1 MNPSAILAAAT
12 DPATPGLVQEP
23 FTWPTIPFPATVG
36 ALAVILVACAIL
48 AVSKYCDITGGLLT
62 ISVMIV
68 AAFIVATFA
77 SMLYNVPQVPS
88 TEILIGALATS
99 VGAIVAYWMS
109 KSSGKQ

>member
-1 MNPSAILAAAT
+1 MTP
-12 DPATPGLVQEP
+12 DPAVPGMVQEP
-23 FTWPTIPFPATVG
+23 FTWPTVPFPATVG
-36 ALAVILVACAIL
+36 ALAVILVACIIL
-48 AVSKYCDITGGLLT
+48 VIAKYFDVTAGLLT

-99 VGAIVAYWMS
+99 VGAVIAYWMS
-109 KSSGKQ
+109 KGSGKQ

>member
-1 MNPSAILAAAT
+1 
-12 DPATPGLVQEP
+12 
-23 FTWPTIPFPATVG
+23 
-36 ALAVILVACAIL
+36 
-48 AVSKYCDITGGLLT
+48 
-62 ISVMIV
+62 MIV

-109 KSSGKQ
+109 RSHGGKE